1 MPTPS
6 RTQRGG
12 FSLCVTPAHRHTVR
26 RRGPIYRTRIPIITN
41 ANTQHL
47 FVKLRG
53 YGHDESVPYA
63 WRNECGQMQQSLNIF
78 GGMNVDK
85 CNHH

>member
-26 RRGPIYRTRIPIITN
+26 RRG
-41 ANTQHL
+41 
-47 FVKLRG
+47 
-53 YGHDESVPYA
+53 
-63 WRNECGQMQQSLNIF
+63 ECGQMHQSLDIF
-78 GGMNVDK
+78 GGMGTQNIYTNGSV
-85 CNHH
+85 

>member
-26 RRGPIYRTRIPIITN
+26 RRGER
-41 ANTQHL
+41 
-47 FVKLRG
+47 
-53 YGHDESVPYA
+53 
-63 WRNECGQMQQSLNIF
+63 GQMQPSLNIF
-78 GGMNVDK
+78 GGMNAAK
-85 CNHH
+85 CHIEKY

>member
-26 RRGPIYRTRIPIITN
+26 RRGER
-41 ANTQHL
+41 
-47 FVKLRG
+47 
-53 YGHDESVPYA
+53 
-63 WRNECGQMQQSLNIF
+63 GQMHQSLNRF
-78 GGMNVDK
+78 GGMNADK
-85 CNHH
+85 WRIEKY

>member
-26 RRGPIYRTRIPIITN
+26 RRGRFIAP
-41 ANTQHL
+41 AFQL
-47 FVKLRG
+47 
-53 YGHDESVPYA
+53 
-63 WRNECGQMQQSLNIF
+63 
-78 GGMNVDK
+78 
-85 CNHH
+85 

>member
-26 RRGPIYRTRIPIITN
+26 RRGER
-41 ANTQHL
+41 
-47 FVKLRG
+47 
-53 YGHDESVPYA
+53 
-63 WRNECGQMQQSLNIF
+63 GQMHQSLNRF
-78 GGMNVDK
+78 GGMYNPQNEMLRKNKTK
-85 CNHH
+85 CLVA

>member
-26 RRGPIYRTRIPIITN
+26 RRGE
-41 ANTQHL
+41 
-47 FVKLRG
+47 RG
-53 YGHDESVPYA
+53 QIQP
-63 WRNECGQMQQSLNIF
+63 SLNRF
-78 GGMNVDK
+78 GGMNADK
-85 CNHH
+85 GCIEKY

>member
-12 FSLCVTPAHRHTVR
+12 FSLCATPAHRHSVR
-26 RRGPIYRTRIPIITN
+26 RRGE
-41 ANTQHL
+41 
-47 FVKLRG
+47 RG
-53 YGHDESVPYA
+53 QIQP
-63 WRNECGQMQQSLNIF
+63 SLNRF

-85 CNHH
+85 WALKNIRNYR